1 MGKTTVKRG
10 NPYLS
15 EGGRMPSTTSNPSG
29 GKRGNNTPMKNV
41 KSIATSAM
49 KQSQISKKSESVV
62 VKSMSLNMHDFS
74 AKNKKKELKEIK

>member
-29 GKRGNNTPMKNV
+29 GKRGNNPPIKNV
-41 KSIATSAM
+41 KSTATSTT
-49 KQSQISKKSESVV
+49 KRSQISKK
-62 VKSMSLNMHDFS
+62 K
-74 AKNKKKELKEIK
+74 